1 MKQLIVRQIFSL
13 FVIAMSLP
21 LCSSNLQ
28 ADIFTYVDESGKTV
42 TLEASLYGSGKR
54 RGEMIHGLLKPDGSI
69 VLVPQ
74 GKIKKRELKAA
85 PKPLTVEQMS
95 EDLTKKFGK
104 EKFRFHLESPF
115 LVGVVLAA
123 PLDGSDRTE
132 LRVKTFLEKAGR
144 FMRNVDVIFETYS
157 RKMGIEL
164 ADYEFPMAMLIFESD
179 DDFEAFAKETTG
191 LGDGVENIL
200 AYYSHVSNNLILRM
214 SECSSFETP
223 LHEAIHL
230 QTVNRG
236 VVKRFAPVPTWFMEG
251 IATGFEGK
259 GDRINVS
266 PDRINSHYALMSG
279 IAKLLN
285 WGEVV
290 ALDGVFG
297 GSILSGDAY
306 VHAWGLHWMLVTQHP
321 NEYLKYVQNLS
332 TKEPFAEMS
341 PKDQYKEFV
350 EILKVRP
357 EELQLKFKVQLIE
370 AILESKIKLPQLDDK
385 YVHLEKHKQ
394 EMAIVKMTATSY
406 SPALPPR
413 IEGWLQNISPFRPMT
428 FHITVLTDAGTY
440 AEWYLPEVGI
450 RQKIKLKPQ
459 NASKIMRG
467 ATGGRWRTYHVEV
480 DSAYPGSEK
489 AEAWAASKF
498 PIPEVSRRVQADP
511 SGSGQ

>member
-1 MKQLIVRQIFSL
+1 MNQTIARLFLSL
-13 FVIAMSLP
+13 FVIAVSLP
-21 LCSSNLQ
+21 IGNSTLQ
-28 ADIFTYVDESGKTV
+28 ADIFTYVDESGETV

-54 RGEMIHGLLKPDGSI
+54 RGEMLHGLLKPDGSI

-95 EDLTKKFGK
+95 EDLTQKFGK

-144 FMRNVDVIFETYS
+144 FMQNVDVIFETYS

-164 ADYEFPMAMLIFESD
+164 AEYEFPMAMLIFESD
-179 DDFEAFAKETTG
+179 ADFEAFGKETAG
-191 LGDGVENIL
+191 LGDGAENIL

-230 QTVNRG
+230 QTTNRG
-236 VVKRFAPVPTWFMEG
+236 LVKRFAPVPTWFMEG

-266 PDRINSHYALMSG
+266 PDRINTHYALMSG

-290 ALDGVFG
+290 ALDGVFS

-306 VHAWGLHWMLVTQHP
+306 VHAWGLHWMLVTEHP
-321 NEYLKYVQNLS
+321 TEYLKYVQNLS
-332 TKEPFAEMS
+332 TKEPFAEIS
-341 PKDQYKEFV
+341 PKEQYEEFV

-357 EELQLKFKVQLIE
+357 EELQLKFKVQLIQ
-370 AILESKIKLPQLDDK
+370 AILESKLKLPPLDDK

-394 EMAIVKMTATSY
+394 EMAIVKMSATSY
-406 SPALPPR
+406 SPSLPPR

-450 RQKIKLKPQ
+450 RRKIKLKPQ

-467 ATGGRWRTYHVEV
+467 ATGGKWRTYHVEV
-480 DSAYPGSEK
+480 ESAYPGSET
-489 AEAWAASKF
+489 AQAWAAGKL
-498 PIPEVSRRVQADP
+498 PIPEVPRRVQVDP
-511 SGSGQ
+511 SGTGQ